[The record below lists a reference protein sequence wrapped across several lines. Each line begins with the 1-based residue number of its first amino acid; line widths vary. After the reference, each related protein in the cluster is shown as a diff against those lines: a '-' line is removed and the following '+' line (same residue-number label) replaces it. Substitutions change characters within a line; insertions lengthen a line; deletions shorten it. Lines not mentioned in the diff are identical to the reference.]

1 MINVVINGE
10 QKEIEDGT
18 TLLEAIASLKIE
30 NKVMAAAVNMQIVK
44 KDDWNNYKIKSGDK
58 LELLQFVGGG

>member
-1 MINVVINGE
+1 MISIVINGE
-10 QKEIEDGT
+10 QKEIKDGT

-30 NKVMAAAVNMQIVK
+30 DKVMAAAVNMQIVK